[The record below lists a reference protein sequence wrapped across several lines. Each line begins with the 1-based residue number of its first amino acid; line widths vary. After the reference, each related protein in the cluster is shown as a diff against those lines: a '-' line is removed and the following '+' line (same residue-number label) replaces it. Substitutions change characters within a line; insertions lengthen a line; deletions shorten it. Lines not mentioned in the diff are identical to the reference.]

1 MGVTG
6 EAQREGEVVHLIAH
20 ELEDQTA
27 LLGGI
32 KTVSRNFCYPIL
44 LRSETLVIMTTLELK
59 LSLPERLAKEAQAAG
74 LLTPQAITQLVKEA
88 VRRRAGQALL
98 DAAERVAQA
107 DIPPLSVEEIQAE
120 VNAVRQ
126 ARKTD
131 RPV

>member
-1 MGVTG
+1 M
-6 EAQREGEVVHLIAH
+6 
-20 ELEDQTA
+20 
-27 LLGGI
+27 
-32 KTVSRNFCYPIL
+32 
-44 LRSETLVIMTTLELK
+44 IMTTLELK

>member
-1 MGVTG
+1 
-6 EAQREGEVVHLIAH
+6 
-20 ELEDQTA
+20 
-27 LLGGI
+27 
-32 KTVSRNFCYPIL
+32 
-44 LRSETLVIMTTLELK
+44 MTTLELK

-74 LLTPQAITQLVKEA
+74 LLTPEAITQLVKEA

-107 DIPPLSVEEIQAE
+107 DIPPLTMEEIQAE

-131 RPV
+131 RPA

>member
-1 MGVTG
+1 
-6 EAQREGEVVHLIAH
+6 
-20 ELEDQTA
+20 
-27 LLGGI
+27 
-32 KTVSRNFCYPIL
+32 
-44 LRSETLVIMTTLELK
+44 MTTLELK

-74 LLTPQAITQLVKEA
+74 LLTPEAITQLVKEA

-107 DIPPLSVEEIQAE
+107 DIPPLSMEEIQAE

-131 RPV
+131 RPA

>member
-1 MGVTG
+1 
-6 EAQREGEVVHLIAH
+6 
-20 ELEDQTA
+20 
-27 LLGGI
+27 
-32 KTVSRNFCYPIL
+32 
-44 LRSETLVIMTTLELK
+44 MTTLELK

-74 LLTPQAITQLVKEA
+74 LLTSEAITQLVKEA

-107 DIPPLSVEEIQAE
+107 DIPPLSMEEIQAE

-131 RPV
+131 RPA

>member
-1 MGVTG
+1 
-6 EAQREGEVVHLIAH
+6 
-20 ELEDQTA
+20 
-27 LLGGI
+27 
-32 KTVSRNFCYPIL
+32 
-44 LRSETLVIMTTLELK
+44 MTTLELK

-74 LLTPQAITQLVKEA
+74 LLTPEAITQLVKEA

>member
-1 MGVTG
+1 
-6 EAQREGEVVHLIAH
+6 
-20 ELEDQTA
+20 
-27 LLGGI
+27 
-32 KTVSRNFCYPIL
+32 
-44 LRSETLVIMTTLELK
+44 MTRLELK

-74 LLTPQAITQLVKEA
+74 LLTPEAITQLVKEA

-107 DIPPLSVEEIQAE
+107 DIPPLSMEEIQAE

-131 RPV
+131 RPA

>member
-1 MGVTG
+1 
-6 EAQREGEVVHLIAH
+6 
-20 ELEDQTA
+20 
-27 LLGGI
+27 
-32 KTVSRNFCYPIL
+32 
-44 LRSETLVIMTTLELK
+44 MTRLELK

-74 LLTPQAITQLVKEA
+74 LLTREAITQLVKDA

-107 DIPPLSVEEIQAE
+107 DIPPLSMEEIQAE

-131 RPV
+131 RPA